1 MAVIIRESMKQG
13 STIKQPRFIMVTDRI
28 NLDKQ
33 IRDNFIH
40 TQMSPHRAKTGKG
53 LIELLQDD
61 GNTVITALVNKFEA
75 AIKQEYWHCVSR
87 NSCQKNENLMG
98 EL

>member
-1 MAVIIRESMKQG
+1 MKPG
-13 STIKQPRFIMVTDRI
+13 SSIKRPRFVMVTDRI

-53 LIELLQDD
+53 LIELLKED
-61 GNTVITALVNKFEA
+61 GNTVITALVTSLKP
-75 AIKQEYWHCVSR
+75 
-87 NSCQKNENLMG
+87 L
-98 EL
+98 